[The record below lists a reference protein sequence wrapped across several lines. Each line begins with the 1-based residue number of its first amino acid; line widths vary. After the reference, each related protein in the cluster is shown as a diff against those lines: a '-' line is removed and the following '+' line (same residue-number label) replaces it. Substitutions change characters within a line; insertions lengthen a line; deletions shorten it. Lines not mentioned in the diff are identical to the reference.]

1 MCDLRHA
8 ELVTQMES
16 MANKVFGRK
25 LVYVREA
32 VMRLKKI
39 TKRGNWQVLCL
50 TQQYH
55 SY

>member
-1 MCDLRHA
+1 MWDLRHA

-25 LVYVREA
+25 LIYVKGA
-32 VMRLKKI
+32 VVRLKKI
-39 TKRGNWQVLCL
+39 TKRGAWQVLRS
-50 TQQYH
+50 TQQYD